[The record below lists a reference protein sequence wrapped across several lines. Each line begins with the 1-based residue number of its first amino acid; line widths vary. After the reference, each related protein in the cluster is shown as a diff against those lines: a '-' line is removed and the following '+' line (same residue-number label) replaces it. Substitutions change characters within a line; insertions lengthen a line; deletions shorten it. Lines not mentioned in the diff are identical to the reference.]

1 LFQVSLQ
8 TLFARHRFEIGRK
21 IEDGPGPLAYQFPGS
36 FFVLFSFFGV
46 FVQVH
51 HSFAIPE
58 CFNVDWS
65 TLGKLVQKQNYFSC
79 LSLCMLPPYVCQKFS
94 KSLLSLEGRA
104 WNGQASGQPIG
115 EHTEDVVFYEC
126 ELQVVLLQLGHH
138 FV

>member
-36 FFVLFSFFGV
+36 FFVLFSLFGV

-51 HSFAIPE
+51 HSFAYSGV
-58 CFNVDWS
+58 FQRGLVDF
-65 TLGKLVQKQNYFSC
+65 GELVQKQNYFSC
-79 LSLCMLPPYVCQKFS
+79 LSFIVATYVCQKLQDRFS
-94 KSLLSLEGRA
+94 HLKGGHGTVRHR
-104 WNGQASGQPIG
+104 GQPIG